1 MFCRIL
7 KMAYL
12 VSFSFVWI
20 SPADVN
26 SVLGLVER
34 LHVTA
39 SDKVAGGGAKFP
51 QFVSLG
57 L

>member
-1 MFCRIL
+1 
-7 KMAYL
+7 MAYL